1 MDMGDI
7 RKIIARRAAA
17 EIREGMIV
25 NLGIGIPSLVPE
37 FIPSTV
43 SVYFQAENGILGMG
57 PEPLENKDG
66 NLSNAAGYPVS
77 ILPGG
82 SYFDSAV
89 SFGMI
94 RSGYIDLSILG
105 ALEVSEKGDLAN
117 WIVPGKKV
125 PGVGGAMELAYGAKN
140 LIALM
145 PHCDKNGRPKIVRK
159 CSLPITTYH
168 CVNKIITERAV
179 FCIINNEELQLEE
192 IMPGYNLAD
201 IKNYTEAGFTIS
213 QELITNKEA

>member
-7 RKIIARRAAA
+7 RKIIARRAAV

-66 NLSNAAGYPVS
+66 NLSNAAGYPVT

-105 ALEVSEKGDLAN
+105 ALEVSENGDLAN

-145 PHCDKNGRPKIVRK
+145 PHCDKSGKPKIVRK

-201 IKNYTEAGFTIS
+201 IKNDTEADFTIS
-213 QELITNKEA
+213 KEE